1 MRNEMN
7 FSRWG
12 AREGLVL
19 NPLPTTHKRIKLIC
33 DFPPGKTFYYFK
45 WTRIPHAHSMRKQAM
60 NLGKNSAA
68 VWVATG
74 PSGPEG
80 KPHRVLNFF
89 VFLKNI

>member
-45 WTRIPHAHSMRKQAM
+45 WTRIPHAHSMRKQAL

-74 PSGPEG
+74 PKDSAEASSAVLCFTS
-80 KPHRVLNFF
+80 HRIA
-89 VFLKNI
+89 K